1 LLLLL
6 LLLQGRGLPFADA
19 VAVAAAFAPLGPT
32 HTHLLAALRKACPPN
47 LSRLP
52 QHLRASFLYV
62 LGKCAGLSGLNH
74 TDQSKRV
81 DPALTAAV
89 LTAAPACWGQP
100 GEVALLLWAAGRLH
114 QGQAPEG
121 VEALV
126 KHGVDL
132 VPQMQVGAAEGQTHA
147 CASPVRCCLAHR
159 QTVDAFV
166 SSSTLM
172 YVWLLSQ
179 GCIHAGVTTPVPP
192 AAGQTNLLL
201 LMLLL
206 LLPDAVVYLL
216 LLLLSHCCVL
226 L

>member
-1 LLLLL
+1 MLLHSSCMVWQPQVCHVIPLLLLL
-6 LLLQGRGLPFADA
+6 LVPQGRGRRFADA

-32 HTHLLAALRKACPPN
+32 HTHLLAALVKACPKN

-62 LGKCAGLSGLNH
+62 LGKCAGQSGLNH
-74 TDQSKRV
+74 ADQSKRV

-132 VPQMQVGAAEGQTHA
+132 VPEMQVGAAEGRHM
-147 CASPVRCCLAHR
+147 PVPGRYLDVWHNR
-159 QTVDAFV
+159 QIVDAFV

-172 YVWLLSQ
+172 YAWLLPLK
-179 GCIHAGVTTPVPP
+179 CIHAGITTPASP
-192 AAGQTNLLL
+192 AAG
-201 LMLLL
+201 
-206 LLPDAVVYLL
+206 
-216 LLLLSHCCVL
+216 
-226 L
+226 